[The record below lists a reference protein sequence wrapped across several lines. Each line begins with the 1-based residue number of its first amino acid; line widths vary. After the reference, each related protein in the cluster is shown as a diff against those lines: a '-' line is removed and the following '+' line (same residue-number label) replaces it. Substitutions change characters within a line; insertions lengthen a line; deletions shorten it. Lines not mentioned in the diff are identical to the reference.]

1 MYEESGEIHFERN
14 SLTGNCTMK
23 KIVSFCA
30 AALLVCGASSAA
42 ERISFATGGTSG
54 TYYPIGSAIASV
66 ISKNLSGVE
75 VTAEATGA
83 SVANMKMMRAGDV
96 DMIMGASNSTF
107 GGYAGEP
114 PFEGQAVTTIRGV
127 MSLYPEIF
135 QFVVL
140 KGAGIAKIEDLKGKK
155 VAVGAPGS
163 GTERTAGMILAAHG
177 LTYKD
182 INPQFLNFSEA
193 ITALKDRI
201 VDCAVVGAGVPT
213 SAVMDASTLLDV
225 DLLPLSEDKVPA
237 LLKDRPY
244 LAVYPIP
251 AGTYRSVTKE
261 VKAAGSPALWSVRDT
276 LPEDLV
282 YNMLKTVFEHLSVV
296 AESHAQAKT
305 MSLESSLSAM
315 SVPLHPGAAR
325 FYKEK
330 GIDVTPYLKK

>member
-1 MYEESGEIHFERN
+1 MLIG
-14 SLTGNCTMK
+14 G
-23 KIVSFCA
+23 V
-30 AALLVCGASSAA
+30 ASAVAA
-42 ERISFATGGTSG
+42 ERLSFATGGTSG

-66 ISKNLSGVE
+66 ITKHVPGVE

-83 SVANMKMMRAGDV
+83 SVANMKMMRAGEV
-96 DMIMGASNSTF
+96 EMMMGASNSTY

-114 PFEGQAVTTIRGV
+114 PFEGKAVTGIRGV

-140 KGAGIAKIEDLKGKK
+140 KNSGIRTMYDLKGKK

-163 GTERTAGMILAAHG
+163 GTERTAKMILDAHG

-182 INPQFLNFSEA
+182 ISPQYLNFGEA

-201 VDCAVVGAGVPT
+201 IDCAVLGAGIPT
-213 SAVMDASTLLDV
+213 SAVMDASTLLDIS
-225 DLLPLSEDKVPA
+225 LLPLEKDKIPV

-251 AGTYRSVTKE
+251 AGTYRSVDTA
-261 VKAAGSPALWSVRDT
+261 VDAAGSPALWSVSEKLSD
-276 LPEDLV
+276 DLV
-282 YNMLKTVFEHLSVV
+282 YTMLKAVFDHMPVI
-296 AESHAQAKT
+296 ADSHAQAKT
-305 MSLESSLSAM
+305 MSLKTALTAM
-315 SVPLHPGAAR
+315 SVPLHPGAAK

-330 GIDVTPYLKK
+330 GIDVTPYMKK

>member
-1 MYEESGEIHFERN
+1 
-14 SLTGNCTMK
+14 MK
-23 KIVSFCA
+23 RAVVFLGVMVFVLCSATAF
-30 AALLVCGASSAA
+30 AA
-42 ERISFATGGTSG
+42 ERLSFATGGTSG

-66 ISKNLSGVE
+66 ISKNLKDVD

-96 DMIMGASNSTF
+96 DMMMGASNSTF

-135 QFVVL
+135 QFVLL
-140 KGAGIAKIEDLKGKK
+140 KGSGITKIEDLKGKK

-163 GTERTAGMILAAHG
+163 GTERTAQMILNAHG

-182 INPQFLNFSEA
+182 INPQYLNFGEA
-193 ITALKDRI
+193 ITSLKDRL
-201 VDCAVVGAGVPT
+201 VDCAIVGAGIPT
-213 SAVMDASTLLDV
+213 SAVMDAATLLDIE
-225 DLLPLSEDKVPA
+225 LLSLSEDKIPV

-251 AGTYRSVTKE
+251 AGTYKSVNTE
-261 VKAAGSPALWSVRDT
+261 VKACGSPALWSVRHD
-276 LPEDLV
+276 LSEKLV
-282 YNMLKTVFEHLSVV
+282 YDMLKTVFDNLSFV
-296 AESHAQAKT
+296 ADSHAQAKT
-305 MSLESSLSAM
+305 MSLKSALTAM
-315 SVPLHPGAAR
+315 SVPLHPGAAK

-330 GIDVTPYLKK
+330 GIDVAPYMKK